1 MKKER
6 NEQQKNER
14 QAPLV
19 PTLCVLA
26 LVVWS
31 IMTMFSGSN
40 NYKPESA
47 TKELQQVVTSD
58 EVNEGDSKEVTEVVK
73 PENEEIIE
81 TDVGTTSETAETA
94 TSETADAATS
104 ETDEVATSEI
114 AEIATSEAVEAET
127 SKTAEIATSETAE
140 ETESEVANAAQKEES
155 TISGNSIAEIWIS
168 KDITMYEEADI
179 NSNIIATLKAGTKAT
194 NVTEAGGIWLKVTY
208 ESKEGYISYLY
219 TDYAEKAHKKAIL
232 KTNFMSEKLV
242 TITKY
247 MVNMRDYPGT
257 TTNVIDHER
266 KGKIMEAL
274 ALYELMGDDWWLLK
288 NRENGMSGYI
298 HGSFVDEGTEQSQ
311 KEETTKEDSVSV
323 TETSSVSDNSVV
335 TIQTTKNIN
344 LYEKA
349 DDSSNV
355 IATVKKGT
363 ELNVTETGNGWLKG
377 TYDGEDVYLYYL
389 YTNYAE
395 KAQKEAIEVER
406 YEPSKVGIVT
416 GRSVNL
422 RSNPGIT
429 TKIIGSAKKQ
439 QKYEVLGLYHLL
451 EGEEHGW
458 YLIKTAQN
466 KTVFIYGQYMQV
478 QDEVYEKTVEVT
490 VAKNYNQDNVI
501 ALNPEVIEP
510 DQALQSED
518 DVTLMALAMT
528 AEADACSI
536 EEMARCGQVMRNRA
550 RINET
555 DIRGILSA
563 YKQYPVTW
571 SKIQNGQVT
580 ATQEAKDLA
589 AQILSGEKNGFEG
602 SDAPAVLWNDGYYQ
616 GLEKQPS
623 GSNWWWSGYHWYGT
637 AY

>member
-1 MKKER
+1 MKNER
-6 NEQQKNER
+6 NEQNKNER
-14 QAPLV
+14 RTRWLTVALAV
-19 PTLCVLA
+19 MLA
-26 LVVWS
+26 LGIYS
-31 IMTMFSGSN
+31 IATSN
-40 NYKPESA
+40 WHERPET
-47 TKELQQVVTSD
+47 TKVLQQVVTSD
-58 EVNEGDSKEVTEVVK
+58 EANEVASKELTEVGK
-73 PENEEIIE
+73 TEYEEIE
-81 TDVGTTSETAETA
+81 TDVETTSETAEAVTSETAETA
-94 TSETADAATS
+94 TSEAA
-104 ETDEVATSEI
+104 EVA
-114 AEIATSEAVEAET
+114 A
-127 SKTAEIATSETAE
+127 SETAE
-140 ETESEVANAAQKEES
+140 GTESEVANAAQKEES
-155 TISGNSIAEIWIS
+155 AVSGNSIAEIWIS
-168 KDITMYEEADI
+168 KDITMYEEPDI
-179 NSNIIATLKAGTKAT
+179 NSKIIATLEAGTKAT
-194 NVTEAGGIWLKVTY
+194 NATEAGGIWLKVTCGG
-208 ESKEGYISYLY
+208 EEGYISYLY

-232 KTNFMSEKLV
+232 KTSFMSEKLV

-257 TTNVIDHER
+257 TSNVIDHER
-266 KGKIMEAL
+266 KGKIMEAE

-288 NRENGMSGYI
+288 NRENGKSGYI

-323 TETSSVSDNSVV
+323 NETSSVSDNSIVA
-335 TIQTTKNIN
+335 IQTTKTIN

-349 DDSSNV
+349 DDSSRV
-355 IATVKKGT
+355 VATVQKGT
-363 ELNVTETGNGWLKG
+363 ELNVTEAGNGWLKG

-458 YLIKTAQN
+458 FLIKTAQN
-466 KTVFIYGQYMQV
+466 KLVFIYGQYMQV

-518 DVTLMALAMT
+518 NVTLMALAMT
-528 AEADACSI
+528 QEAGGCGI
-536 EEMARCGQVMRNRA
+536 EEMGRCGQVMFNRA
-550 RINET
+550 RRKGK
-555 DIRGILSA
+555 DIRGILSE
-563 YKQYPVTW
+563 YKQYPTTW

-602 SDAPAVLWNDGYYQ
+602 SDAPAVLWNGGYYQ
-616 GLEKQPS
+616 GSEKQNT

-637 AY
+637 AE